1 MTSPPKKN
9 SKKVEVPGF
18 STSAKKEPSLYHQTL
33 PLASLYL
40 PRIRNPEPEPRKNL
54 IQKKFLSQI
63 IISFLRYHITNQSQN
78 RNGCNKFSHSASV
91 WFLFSVLTMCFTP
104 LYTQV
109 FELILTSVSLHSE
122 LQKFNNEC
130 TCKKILFIEKLPF
143 IFKDENSQSRDSEM
157 FLLRGE
163 IRIL

>member
-1 MTSPPKKN
+1 MSP
-9 SKKVEVPGF
+9 
-18 STSAKKEPSLYHQTL
+18 
-33 PLASLYL
+33 
-40 PRIRNPEPEPRKNL
+40 
-54 IQKKFLSQI
+54 KFLQLPYNST
-63 IISFLRYHITNQSQN
+63 LQN
-78 RNGCNKFSHSASV
+78 RAKPGTWCNKFPHSASV

-122 LQKFNNEC
+122 LQKSNNEC
-130 TCKKILFIEKLPF
+130 TCKKILFIEKLPS

-163 IRIL
+163 IRILFCGRIPDIPQLLWRSIPHELRIKVIKTRIKTLSCNPLRIMFRLEFWEDNQWSMICH